1 MSDKSFFNERNCF
14 DRQTQNWFGIIYKS
28 NGYENSECS
37 DIYNTYTYYIREY
50 TIYIEPPKLAKKN
63 PNF

>member
-1 MSDKSFFNERNCF
+1 MSDKSFFNERN
-14 DRQTQNWFGIIYKS
+14 QSWFGTIYKS
-28 NGYENSECS
+28 DGYENSVRIS

-50 TIYIEPPKLAKKN
+50 IIYIEPPKLAKKN